1 MNNENLSEIIEYLEK
16 MHKYVL
22 ISRLDMNTFK
32 EYVDSL
38 VTLYEKKILNDYVI
52 LKYANILSSAEV
64 LLGSEK
70 IFVESA
76 ERLEELINQIKYTKE
91 SIHRYGLSM
100 NNKEYSLHMVKIAI
114 KACKTLEHM
123 QSYVLEYRISQTSF
137 IEYSSLLKI
146 LYNEHFIDDE
156 DILSYAN
163 SLLNARVIIKQEDIY
178 NQTIEGLSELV
189 LSIKGNLER

>member
-1 MNNENLSEIIEYLEK
+1 
-16 MHKYVL
+16 
-22 ISRLDMNTFK
+22 
-32 EYVDSL
+32 
-38 VTLYEKKILNDYVI
+38 
-52 LKYANILSSAEV
+52 
-64 LLGSEK
+64 
-70 IFVESA
+70 
-76 ERLEELINQIKYTKE
+76 
-91 SIHRYGLSM
+91 M

-137 IEYSSLLKI
+137 IEYFSLLKV

-178 NQTIEGLSELV
+178 NQIIQELNELI
-189 LSIKGNLER
+189 LSIKGNLGR

>member
-1 MNNENLSEIIEYLEK
+1 
-16 MHKYVL
+16 
-22 ISRLDMNTFK
+22 
-32 EYVDSL
+32 
-38 VTLYEKKILNDYVI
+38 
-52 LKYANILSSAEV
+52 
-64 LLGSEK
+64 
-70 IFVESA
+70 
-76 ERLEELINQIKYTKE
+76 
-91 SIHRYGLSM
+91 M

-137 IEYSSLLKI
+137 IEYFSLLKI

-178 NQTIEGLSELV
+178 NQIIQELNELI
-189 LSIKGNLER
+189 LSIKGNLGR

>member
-1 MNNENLSEIIEYLEK
+1 
-16 MHKYVL
+16 
-22 ISRLDMNTFK
+22 
-32 EYVDSL
+32 
-38 VTLYEKKILNDYVI
+38 
-52 LKYANILSSAEV
+52 
-64 LLGSEK
+64 
-70 IFVESA
+70 
-76 ERLEELINQIKYTKE
+76 
-91 SIHRYGLSM
+91 M
-100 NNKEYSLHMVKIAI
+100 NNKEYPLHMVKIAI

-146 LYNEHFIDDE
+146 LYNEHFIDNE

-178 NQTIEGLSELV
+178 NQTMEELSELV

>member
-22 ISRLDMNTFK
+22 ISHLDMNTFK

-38 VTLYEKKILNDYVI
+38 VTFYEKNILNDYVI

-76 ERLEELINQIKYTKE
+76 ERLEELINQIRCSKE
-91 SIHRYGLSM
+91 SIHR
-100 NNKEYSLHMVKIAI
+100 
-114 KACKTLEHM
+114 
-123 QSYVLEYRISQTSF
+123 
-137 IEYSSLLKI
+137 
-146 LYNEHFIDDE
+146 
-156 DILSYAN
+156 
-163 SLLNARVIIKQEDIY
+163 
-178 NQTIEGLSELV
+178 
-189 LSIKGNLER
+189 

>member
-1 MNNENLSEIIEYLEK
+1 
-16 MHKYVL
+16 
-22 ISRLDMNTFK
+22 
-32 EYVDSL
+32 
-38 VTLYEKKILNDYVI
+38 
-52 LKYANILSSAEV
+52 
-64 LLGSEK
+64 
-70 IFVESA
+70 
-76 ERLEELINQIKYTKE
+76 
-91 SIHRYGLSM
+91 M

-163 SLLNARVIIKQEDIY
+163 SLLNASVIIKQEDIY
-178 NQTIEGLSELV
+178 NQIIQELNELI
-189 LSIKGNLER
+189 LSIKCNLGR

>member
-1 MNNENLSEIIEYLEK
+1 
-16 MHKYVL
+16 
-22 ISRLDMNTFK
+22 
-32 EYVDSL
+32 
-38 VTLYEKKILNDYVI
+38 
-52 LKYANILSSAEV
+52 
-64 LLGSEK
+64 
-70 IFVESA
+70 
-76 ERLEELINQIKYTKE
+76 
-91 SIHRYGLSM
+91 M

-163 SLLNARVIIKQEDIY
+163 SLLNASVIIKQGDIY
-178 NQTIEGLSELV
+178 NQIIQELNELI
-189 LSIKGNLER
+189 LSIKGNLGR

>member
-1 MNNENLSEIIEYLEK
+1 
-16 MHKYVL
+16 
-22 ISRLDMNTFK
+22 
-32 EYVDSL
+32 
-38 VTLYEKKILNDYVI
+38 
-52 LKYANILSSAEV
+52 
-64 LLGSEK
+64 
-70 IFVESA
+70 
-76 ERLEELINQIKYTKE
+76 
-91 SIHRYGLSM
+91 M

-137 IEYSSLLKI
+137 IEYSSLLKV

-178 NQTIEGLSELV
+178 NQIIQELNELI
-189 LSIKGNLER
+189 LSIKGNLGR